1 MTLPAKRSLWMALS
15 VFLVIGAIAAWKILT
30 VRAIIAKMSQQ
41 KPPLTVVS
49 STKATEE
56 IWQRRLHA
64 VGSFAASEGITVTN
78 ELDGAVTQIAF
89 ASGAPVQQG
98 ELLVQLDV
106 SAERAQLANAVA
118 GADLARINLRRAQ
131 ELRAKDTNS
140 QAELDLGEAQARQTA
155 ATADALRAV
164 IAKKTIRAP
173 FTGRTGIRQINLG
186 QFLKGGTAI
195 VTLQALDPLFFNFYL
210 PQQDVTHLT
219 VGQVVQITVDAYP
232 GVVFAGEITA
242 INPKVEETSRNL
254 LVQATVRNQDER
266 LRPGM
271 FAALDVVLPRQDK
284 LVTLPLTAISYN
296 PYGNSVYV
304 VENKGRDASGQPV
317 LVVRQ
322 QFVQLGSQRGDQ
334 VAVLKGVNA
343 GDEVVTAGQLKLR
356 NGSSVQLNNTV
367 EQTNSLRPNLPNT

>member
-1 MTLPAKRSLWMALS
+1 MIVAI
-15 VFLVIGAIAAWKILT
+15 VIGAIAAWKILT

>member
-1 MTLPAKRSLWMALS
+1 MTLTAKRSLWMALS

-30 VRAIIAKMSQQ
+30 VRAVIAKMSQQ

>member
-1 MTLPAKRSLWMALS
+1 MTLTAKRSLWMALS

>member
-1 MTLPAKRSLWMALS
+1 MTLTAKRSLWMALS

-334 VAVLKGVNA
+334 VAVLKRVNA

>member
-1 MTLPAKRSLWMALS
+1 MTLTAKRSLWMALS

-242 INPKVEETSRNL
+242 INPKVEEPSRNL

>member
-1 MTLPAKRSLWMALS
+1 MTLIAKRSLWMALS

>member
-1 MTLPAKRSLWMALS
+1 MTLTAKRSLWMALS

-106 SAERAQLANAVA
+106 SAEQAQLANAVA